1 MRKLSKQRFIK
12 VNFLPLAIPIFNLFI
27 NTFNSYALNNLDTQM
42 KNNDDFID
50 AVNMF
55 DDILVALAS
64 TKGLNLCRVFLCL
77 EPCIYEGGKIKYKK
91 YLEWNY

>member
-1 MRKLSKQRFIK
+1 
-12 VNFLPLAIPIFNLFI
+12 
-27 NTFNSYALNNLDTQM
+27 M